1 LARKCHTLFC
11 LIPIAID
18 KICFF
23 RKVVNC
29 AKISLHLEAPSLN
42 VHGLMFEAGNKWL
55 KGNKGA
61 KVSRS
66 SSVSLRFI
74 VKETNTK

>member
-1 LARKCHTLFC
+1 
-11 LIPIAID
+11 
-18 KICFF
+18 
-23 RKVVNC
+23 
-29 AKISLHLEAPSLN
+29 
-42 VHGLMFEAGNKWL
+42 MFEAGNKWL